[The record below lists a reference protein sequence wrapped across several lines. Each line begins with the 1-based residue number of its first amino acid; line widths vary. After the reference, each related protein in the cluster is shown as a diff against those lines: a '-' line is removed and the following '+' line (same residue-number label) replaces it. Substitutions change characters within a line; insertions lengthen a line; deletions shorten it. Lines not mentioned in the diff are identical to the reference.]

1 MYRNKGNDKMTNESN
16 IKKLARSYR
25 EDGFT
30 KEAMAEDLFK
40 MGLDFATVV
49 KVSLSMEYYKPEV

>member
-1 MYRNKGNDKMTNESN
+1 MAYESNISN
-16 IKKLARSYR
+16 IKKLARIYK

-30 KEAMAEDLFK
+30 KEAMAEELFK

-49 KVSLSMEYYKPEV
+49 KVSLNMDYYKPEV